1 MVKVEFQM
9 NDGSPVRAVKV
20 AKPTTLITLYIDN
33 YAEKAYKSVDGIANA
48 MVDNDDIDSFEE
60 WLCQNYT
67 ASSIVEMIQEYGCEE
82 TMESLKND
90 YEVYKIGAALDLIDS
105 KNRSQYFTV
114 EVEI

>member
-20 AKPTTLITLYIDN
+20 AEPKKIILYVDT
-33 YAEKAYKSVDGIANA
+33 YEEKAYKTIEEIAEVMA
-48 MVDNDDIDSFEE
+48 DNQDIDDYDE

-67 ASSIVEMIQEYGCEE
+67 ASAIVNMADEYGCGE
-82 TMESLKND
+82 TLEMLKRD
-90 YEVYKIGAALDLIDS
+90 YEDYKVGAALDLIVCR
-105 KNRSQYFTV
+105 NTTHYFAI

>member
-20 AKPTTLITLYIDN
+20 AEPKKITLYVDT
-33 YAEKAYKSVDGIANA
+33 YEEKAYKTIEEIANA
-48 MVDNDDIDSFEE
+48 MVDNDDIDNYDQ

-67 ASSIVEMIQEYGCEE
+67 ASAIVNMADEYGCGE
-82 TMESLKND
+82 TLEMLKND
-90 YEVYKIGAALDLIDS
+90 YEDYKIGAAFDLIKS
-105 KNRSQYFTV
+105 TQTSQYFTV

>member
-1 MVKVEFQM
+1 MVKVEFTM

-20 AKPTTLITLYIDN
+20 AEPKKITLYIDN
-33 YAEKAYKSVDGIANA
+33 YEEKAYKTVEEIAEV
-48 MVDNDDIDSFEE
+48 MVDNDDIDNYDQ

-67 ASSIVEMIQEYGCEE
+67 ASAIVEMAEEYGCGE
-82 TMESLKND
+82 TLEILKRE
-90 YEVYKIGAALDLIDS
+90 YEDYKIGAALDLIDS